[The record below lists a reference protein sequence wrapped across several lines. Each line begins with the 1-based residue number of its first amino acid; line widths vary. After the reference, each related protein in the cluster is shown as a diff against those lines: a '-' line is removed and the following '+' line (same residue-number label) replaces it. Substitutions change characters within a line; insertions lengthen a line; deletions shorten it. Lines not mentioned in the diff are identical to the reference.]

1 MGTKALAG
9 GRGALAGGGKE
20 GRGERKGFSS
30 RNFFC
35 LKKFV
40 RSVRFVVTGS
50 VCGAKRAPHTES
62 NSRRELCKVCKTVS
76 PAGAQGG
83 GPGAADNPRLPRIK
97 NLKDRMREWAPY
109 HFLLMVEAL
118 REFRSRDE
126 ILPPGA
132 QAAAGPIRM

>member
-1 MGTKALAG
+1 MAG
-9 GRGALAGGGKE
+9 RRGAASAEGKS
-20 GRGERKGFSS
+20 GWGFLLS
-30 RNFFC
+30 
-35 LKKFV
+35 KKFV
-40 RSVRFVVTGS
+40 RFVRFVVTGS